1 MDTNNSNPSS
11 TPSPRPHRPSRW
23 PLFFIVVVAAIIAF
37 TYFNR
42 SEITE
47 PDTPAIEWIHDYS
60 AGFDLARKEN
70 KPVLLAFHADWCPSC
85 NQMKRTTY
93 HDPEVIKTVA
103 KFIPVMVD
111 TDRQKDLADRYGIQ
125 GIPAYVVTDKSGAVV
140 HRFAGPSPS
149 AEFIKLL
156 DAGLEKI
163 HP

>member
-70 KPVLLAFHADWCPSC
+70 KPVLLAFHADWCPPC
-85 NQMKRTTY
+85 KQMKAVTY
-93 HDPEVIKTVA
+93 HAPEVIEVA
-103 KFIPVMVD
+103 QNFITIMID
-111 TDRQKDLADRYGIQ
+111 TDKEKQIVEQYRVGP
-125 GIPAYVVTDKSGAVV
+125 IPAYIITTPDNETIDSFVNF
-140 HRFAGPSPS
+140 H
-149 AEFIKLL
+149 
-156 DAGLEKI
+156 DAGAFTAKLKNALK
-163 HP
+163 